1 MVGSFS
7 HRYQLR
13 SFHKHSQNLGFN
25 PSLREEISGRQVLV
39 VDNAHTSLSMVCEML
54 VVLLHAFAVPS
65 SEKKLA
71 GIVFVKRLFIMAF
84 DNQSISQSIGQ

>member
-13 SFHKHSQNLGFN
+13 SFHKHSQNLGLN

-65 SEKKLA
+65 SEKKT
-71 GIVFVKRLFIMAF
+71 GRYCICKKVVHY
-84 DNQSISQSIGQ
+84 GV